1 MRNAKKRLLLFLLT
15 LVAFALLL
23 SSVPLQAAEESP
35 ARQIYGGILEAK
47 AGGDGEAWI
56 RGALAAEAGTGAEWF
71 AFALAGGGDWDLS
84 PYRDALLRFLRE
96 NEVRSAA
103 TRLKYALCLA
113 AAGSGDGYIAR
124 ALETSVGEGGLM
136 TWVFGLHLL
145 HSGVPCGS
153 HTEREALDA
162 LLSLQL
168 EDGGWAAA
176 GQRSDVDSTAM
187 VLGALA
193 PYAEEARVAAAVERA
208 LALLSR
214 LQLEDG
220 DFAAFGVPNPE
231 SGAQVII
238 ALCALGIDPEDG
250 RFVKDGKG
258 LWDGIEKY
266 RLENGAF
273 CHSAGGEE
281 NAMATAQVLCAAVA
295 SLRAEEGRGSLYSL
309 DRFDPSRLGEE
320 APAAREMDY
329 RVWVSLLILGLGGA
343 VCLLLVL
350 CRKRHFKN
358 FVAVLLGVAV
368 ALVLVWVT
376 NVQSADGYYGAWQ
389 EKENPIG
396 RVTLSIRCD
405 AVAGRAEH
413 IPKDGVILAETELAI
428 AEGDSV
434 YTVLL
439 DAARKYQIQLE
450 NDGGALSPYISGIAH
465 LYEFEFGDLSGWV
478 YLVNGESPSVGA
490 GSYIL
495 KDGDRVEW
503 IYSLE
508 MGKGAE

>member
-1 MRNAKKRLLLFLLT
+1 MIILLLFGAVPYGAEDASSSRAQSLLDGI
-15 LVAFALLL
+15 LAEKGGAQAWLDGALSQNAGVGAEWYAFALSQWGNFDL
-23 SSVPLQAAEESP
+23 SS
-35 ARQIYGGILEAK
+35 YEA
-47 AGGDGEAWI
+47 
-56 RGALAAEAGTGAEWF
+56 
-71 AFALAGGGDWDLS
+71 
-84 PYRDALLRFLRE
+84 ALLRYLRE
-96 NEVRSAA
+96 HTVSSAA

-113 AAGSGDGYIAR
+113 AVGSGDGFIAK
-124 ALETSVGEGGLM
+124 ALENSVGEGGLM

-145 HSGVPCGS
+145 NNGISAES
-153 HTEREALDA
+153 HTKESVVDQ
-162 LLSLQL
+162 LLSLQG
-168 EDGGWAAA
+168 EDGGWATV
-176 GQRSDVDSTAM
+176 GKNSDADSTAM
-187 VLGALA
+187 VLQALA
-193 PYAEEARVAAAVERA
+193 PHRENERVALAVEKA
-208 LALLSR
+208 LSFLSQR
-214 LQLEDG
+214 QLADG
-220 DFAAFGVPNPE
+220 DFAAFGVANPE
-231 SGAQVII
+231 STAQVII

-266 RLENGAF
+266 RLANGAF

-320 APAAREMDY
+320 APAARDMDY

-358 FVAVLLGVAV
+358 FLAVLLGVAV

-465 LYEFEFGDLSGWV
+465 LYEFDFGDLSGWV